1 MERVDC
7 IIIGAGVVGLAIAKE
22 CAQNGL
28 ETILLEREPSFGTI
42 TSSRNSEVV
51 HAGIYYPSNSMKA
64 KLCVLG
70 NRLLYEYCQSH
81 QVPIKAIGKLI
92 VATNDSQLNHLQ
104 KIYQQATD
112 NYVPKIRMIEQAEV
126 KMLEPELRAVAA
138 IVSASTGIVDSHALM
153 LSYLGEFEDAGGY
166 LVCNAPF
173 VRARNTGYGFEVD
186 VGGSDP
192 STIQARYL
200 INSAGISAPAISSKI
215 EGLASEKIP
224 KAYFSKGNY
233 FSLTTKSPFSK
244 LIYPIPEEGSLGVHL
259 TLDMNGRAKFGP
271 DVEWLDINQEE
282 QINYTVDPQRGERF
296 YAAIRQYWPK
306 LKDGALQPDYSGIR
320 AKIVPQGVAAADFQF
335 QGHQEHGIEGL
346 INLYGI
352 ESPGLTS
359 SLAIAKAVYELLN
372 KGTIKGK

>member
-1 MERVDC
+1 M
-7 IIIGAGVVGLAIAKE
+7 
-22 CAQNGL
+22 
-28 ETILLEREPSFGTI
+28 
-42 TSSRNSEVV
+42 
-51 HAGIYYPSNSMKA
+51 
-64 KLCVLG
+64 
-70 NRLLYEYCQSH
+70 
-81 QVPIKAIGKLI
+81 
-92 VATNDSQLNHLQ
+92 
-104 KIYQQATD
+104 
-112 NYVPKIRMIEQAEV
+112 
-126 KMLEPELRAVAA
+126 
-138 IVSASTGIVDSHALM
+138 
-153 LSYLGEFEDAGGY
+153 
-166 LVCNAPF
+166 
-173 VRARNTGYGFEVD
+173 
-186 VGGSDP
+186 
-192 STIQARYL
+192 
-200 INSAGISAPAISSKI
+200 
-215 EGLASEKIP
+215 
-224 KAYFSKGNY
+224 
-233 FSLTTKSPFSK
+233 
-244 LIYPIPEEGSLGVHL
+244 GVHL

>member
-173 VRARNTGYGFEVD
+173 VCARNTGYGFEVD

-215 EGLASEKIP
+215 EGLTAEKIP

-244 LIYPIPEEGSLGVHL
+244 LIYPIPEDGSLGVHL